1 MEDLLEDFLLA
12 LEVEDQQIITKV
24 LLEDLQEAL
33 DHQDKVEEVLTI
45 VSMEVQVEARDLVR
59 IVSKEV
65 WEEQQEATA
74 TKEALVDIMEEMDSQ
89 DKVEDQDQVLVVD
102 LIIKEEIMEE
112 TLEDMEEIV
121 LLEDLVLLALCLDPV
136 SMDYKEEIITREGFL
151 VGTREEAATIQDQDQ
166 QLEMVDLD
174 LGLEVEAI
182 IKPAL
187 GDHLDKQVDIM
198 EVKQEDRQ
206 EEATLV
212 EVLSLMVVMV
222 GLDMEL

>member
-1 MEDLLEDFLLA
+1 LEDLLEDFLLV
-12 LEVEDQQIITKV
+12 LEVEDQQTITKV
-24 LLEDLQEAL
+24 LLEDLEEAL
-33 DHQDKVEEVLTI
+33 DHQDRVEQVLAI
-45 VSMEVQVEARDLVR
+45 ALMEVQVEAQDLYK
-59 IVSKEV
+59 IISKEE
-65 WEEQQEATA
+65 WKEQEEAAA

-89 DKVEDQDQVLVVD
+89 NMAEDQDQVLVVD
-102 LIIKEEIMEE
+102 LIIKEVIMEE
-112 TLEDMEEIV
+112 TLADMEEIV

-136 SMDYKEEIITREGFL
+136 SMDYKEEIIIREGLL
-151 VGTREEAATIQDQDQ
+151 VGTMEEAASIQDQDQ

-187 GDHLDKQVDIM
+187 GDHLDKQGDIM
-198 EVKQEDRQ
+198 GVKQKDRQ